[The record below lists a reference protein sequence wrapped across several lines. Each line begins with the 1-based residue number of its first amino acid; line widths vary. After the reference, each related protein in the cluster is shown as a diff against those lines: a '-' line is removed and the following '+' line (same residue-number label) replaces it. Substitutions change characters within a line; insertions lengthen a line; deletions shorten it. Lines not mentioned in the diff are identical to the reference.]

1 MYANTTSAM
10 MKKTGQR
17 LYTIGEAADLLGISV
32 PTIRMYEREGL
43 IVPLRKSS
51 GHRLYAESDL
61 QRIRCIRHSI
71 NIDKVS
77 IAGLRQLMSLVPCWQ
92 VKNCP
97 DSERSQ
103 CTGFLDQQS
112 PCWTGTKKSA
122 ECKNTEC
129 RSCEVYMNSSDSVQI
144 RQILEQHSIPVAGE
158 MVAK

>member
-43 IVPLRKSS
+43 IVPLRKTS

-61 QRIRCIRHSI
+61 QRIRGIRRSI
-71 NIDKVS
+71 NVEKVS

-97 DSERSQ
+97 EAERSQ
-103 CTGFLDQQS
+103 CTGYLDQQT
-112 PCWTGTKKSA
+112 PCWSGTKKSA

-129 RSCEVYMNSSDSVQI
+129 RTCSVYINSSDCNQI
-144 RQILEQHSIPVAGE
+144 RQTLQQYSIPISGE
-158 MVAK
+158 MVVK

>member
-1 MYANTTSAM
+1 MYANTTAAM

-61 QRIRCIRHSI
+61 QRIRSLRHSI
-71 NIDKVS
+71 NGDKVS
-77 IAGLRQLMSLVPCWQ
+77 IAGLRHLMSIVPCWQ
-92 VKNCP
+92 LKNCP
-97 DSERSQ
+97 EAARSQ
-103 CTGFLDQQS
+103 CTGFLDQQT
-112 PCWTGTKKSA
+112 PCWCGSKKSA

-129 RSCEVYMNSSDSVQI
+129 RTCSVYLDCSDFNQI
-144 RQILEQHSIPVAGE
+144 RQTLQRYSVPLSGE
-158 MVAK
+158 VLVK

>member
-1 MYANTTSAM
+1 MYANTTAAM

-71 NIDKVS
+71 NVDKVS
-77 IAGLRQLMSLVPCWQ
+77 IAGMRQLMSLVPCWQ
-92 VKNCP
+92 IKNCP
-97 DSERSQ
+97 EPERSQ
-103 CTGFLDQQS
+103 CSGFLDHQT
-112 PCWTGTKKSA
+112 PCWCGTKKSA

-129 RSCEVYMNSSDSVQI
+129 RSCSVYVNSADCNQI
-144 RQILEQHSIPVAGE
+144 KQILLEHSIPMSGE